1 MGVRDMHR
9 ATARLAAAGLLAGA
23 LSVGAA
29 GAPTYADAACDQAT
43 AAYNSAHGDFVEARH
58 KLARAKRQL
67 HQAHAHGTAAQF
79 QHAKDKVR
87 RVRAEVFEAKTAM
100 QEAQAAQAAAC

>member
-9 ATARLAAAGLLAGA
+9 QLARLAAAGLLAGT
-23 LSVGAA
+23 LSIGSA

-43 AAYNSAHGDFVEARH
+43 AAYNAAHGDLVAARH

-67 HQAHAHGTAAQF
+67 HHAHAHGTAAQF